1 MKIRERFRQ
10 LRPWKLKGKKLKIGE
25 TAVYLRDMEG
35 LKWQQI
41 TKRLK
46 LDNHSMAIAYYKA
59 YKKVL
64 IIAKN
69 KMDLEQIEKFSRRVG
84 IERGYV
90 WLYENGF
97 KQRVPEEVRE
107 RIENEKQKD
116 AFEI

>member
-1 MKIRERFRQ
+1 MGRWKSKEEK
-10 LRPWKLKGKKLKIGE
+10 LRIGE
-25 TAVYLRDMEG
+25 TVVYLRDMEG

-41 TKRLK
+41 TKRFK
-46 LDNHSMAIAYYKA
+46 LGNHSMAIAYYEA

-64 IIAKN
+64 IIAKK
-69 KMDLEQIEKFSRRVG
+69 KMTLERIEEFSRRVG

-97 KQRVPEEVRE
+97 EWRVPEEVRE
-107 RIENEKQKD
+107 KIENEKKRD

>member
-1 MKIRERFRQ
+1 MGHWKSKEEK
-10 LRPWKLKGKKLKIGE
+10 LRIGE
-25 TAVYLRDMEG
+25 TVVYLRDMEG

-46 LDNHSMAIAYYKA
+46 LGNHCMAITYYEA

-64 IIAKN
+64 IIAKK
-69 KMDLEQIEKFSRRVG
+69 KMNLERIEKFSRRVG
-84 IERGYV
+84 VERGYV

-97 KQRVPEEVRE
+97 EWRVPEEVRQ

-116 AFEI
+116 AFKI